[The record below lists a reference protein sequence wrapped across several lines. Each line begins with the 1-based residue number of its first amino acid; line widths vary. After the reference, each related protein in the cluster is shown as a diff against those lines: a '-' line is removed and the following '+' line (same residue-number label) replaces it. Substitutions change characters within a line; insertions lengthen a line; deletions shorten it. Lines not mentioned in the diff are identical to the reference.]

1 MANGL
6 FATKPMNTAGE
17 IQRLMQLEQEKR
29 IRDAGAGFSNPLVRA
44 RAMAGQG
51 MQEAISGMGTGLTGL
66 LGGEGKVRMDPR
78 MQEAL
83 KRDKD
88 RKDLLAMYNNADT
101 DGDGKVSLQEYRTL
115 AKEFRARGYQS
126 EAQEVLKEAER
137 EYGTGFQRMQMET
150 KKTEQDRK
158 YGLDE
163 RMVKTAENR
172 LEEAKRKNAD
182 QKTIAGL
189 QQDLRERKFT
199 FEKTATKRRLDLN
212 EKKNELTQKL
222 NEAAINKNKKLQEK
236 YTKDIEKIN
245 RDLKALPAFDALDKD
260 ETEVMI
266 SILDNADF
274 VKLLPDSVKRF
285 LRGVDQRVKVRIGQ
299 KAKDI
304 LNEARRGGTAMNLE
318 EAIKQAIKNFAS
330 GNTNPS
336 DTQGGSRATPPATRT
351 QSDAANY
358 VSEN

>member
-29 IRDAGAGFSNPLVRA
+29 IRDAGAGFTNPLVRA

-51 MQEAISGMGTGLTGL
+51 MQEAISGMGAGLTGL
-66 LGGEGKVRMDPR
+66 LGGEGKIRMDPR
-78 MQEAL
+78 MQEAM

-137 EYGTGFQRMQMET
+137 EYGTGFQRMQLDA
-150 KKTEQDRK
+150 KKTEQNRK

-163 RMVKTAENR
+163 RMVKNAENR
-172 LEEAKRKNAD
+172 LAEAKKKNAS
-182 QKTIAGL
+182 QETIVRL
-189 QQDLRERKFT
+189 QQDLRERQFT
-199 FEKTATKRRLDLN
+199 FEKSATNRRLDLN

-222 NEAAINKNKKLQEK
+222 NEATINKNKKLQEK
-236 YTKDIEKIN
+236 YTKDIEILD
-245 RDLKALPAFDALDKD
+245 RDLKALPTFDALDKD
-260 ETEVMI
+260 ETQVMI
-266 SILDNADF
+266 SLLDTADF
-274 VKLLPDSVKRF
+274 AETLPDSVKTF
-285 LRGVDQRVKVRIGQ
+285 LIGVDKKVKVRIGQ
-299 KAKDI
+299 QAKDI
-304 LNEARRGGTAMNLE
+304 FNETRRGGKRISLE
-318 EAIKQAIKNFAS
+318 DALKQAIRNFAT

-336 DTQGGSRATPPATRT
+336 DTQGGRGT
-351 QSDAANY
+351 QPSPAANY
-358 VSEN
+358 GGV

>member
-29 IRDAGAGFSNPLVRA
+29 IRDAGAGFTNPLVRA

-51 MQEAISGMGTGLTGL
+51 MQEAISGIGTGLTGL
-66 LGGEGKVRMDPR
+66 LGGQVRMDPR

-88 RKDLLAMYNNADT
+88 RKDLLAMYNNADI
-101 DGDGKVSLQEYRTL
+101 DGDGKVSLQEYRKL
-115 AKEFRARGYQS
+115 AKEFRARGYQA

-137 EYGTGFQRMQMET
+137 EYGTGFQRMQMEA

-163 RMVKTAENR
+163 RMVVNAEKR
-172 LEEAKRKNAD
+172 LAEAKRNNAN
-182 QKTIAGL
+182 QKTIATL

-199 FEKTATKRRLDLN
+199 FEKTATKRRLDLT
-212 EKKNELTQKL
+212 EKKNKLTQKL
-222 NEAAINKNKKLQEK
+222 NEASINQKKTLQKK
-236 YTKDIEKIN
+236 YAKEIEKIN
-245 RDLKALPAFDALDKD
+245 RDLKALPTFDALDKD
-260 ETEVMI
+260 ETQVML
-266 SILDNADF
+266 SVLNNPDFAKTLPDF
-274 VKLLPDSVKRF
+274 VKGF
-285 LRGVDQRVKVRIGQ
+285 FGGVDQEVKVRIGQ
-299 KAKDI
+299 QAKDI
-304 LNEARRGGTAMNLE
+304 LNEARRGGERMSLE
-318 EAIKQAIKNFAS
+318 DALKQAIRNFAT

-336 DTQGGSRATPPATRT
+336 DTQGGRGTPPPATRT
-351 QSDAANY
+351 RSPAANY
-358 VSEN
+358 GGG